1 MNQHEFDILLQ
12 KYLAGQC
19 SPEEERQVLEWSERV
34 HVLAP
39 EPLTGTE
46 QAIIERKIWKNIRQN
61 ALPAPTWR
69 TTMVRIGAGIAAA
82 VLFTA
87 ALYVLRPEIFG
98 STERHLTKQAKPVR
112 VLAPR
117 SNDFLVFKNN
127 SGDDRSLTLEDG
139 SVITLAKSSTLRYPR
154 HFDPKNRQVE
164 LEGEAV
170 FNIKRDTS
178 RPFFVYSGELVT
190 QVLGTSFKVTSF
202 GNARTIEVQVLSG
215 KVSVYENEEKS
226 SESRNGV
233 VLRPNQKITF
243 DKEAKKLIP
252 ELVEAPVLVE
262 LPVQTR
268 DLAFEESPLQT
279 VLNALQK
286 AYDIE
291 IVVENPALNNCTFTG
306 DITGLPLHTQL
317 RFICKSVNASY
328 ETRGTTVFVNGE
340 GCPK

>member
-19 SPEEERQVLEWSERV
+19 NPEEEQQVLEWAERV
-34 HVLAP
+34 HTHAP
-39 EPLTGTE
+39 EPLTGAEVRVTE
-46 QAIIERKIWKNIRQN
+46 QKIWRKIRQN
-61 ALPAPTWR
+61 ALP
-69 TTMVRIGAGIAAA
+69 VRYWYTPVVRVATGIAAA
-82 VLFTA
+82 VLLTV
-87 ALYVLRPEIFG
+87 ALYVLRPGIFQG
-98 STERHLTKQAKPVR
+98 SETRMTAHTKPVK
-112 VLAPR
+112 AATQQ
-117 SNDFLVFKNN
+117 SDDFLLVKNT
-127 SGDDRSLTLEDG
+127 SGRERSLTLEDG
-139 SVITLAKSSTLRYPR
+139 SVIVLAQESTLRYPR

-215 KVSVYENEEKS
+215 KVSVYENQEKS
-226 SESRNGV
+226 SENRNGV

-252 ELVEAPVLVE
+252 ELVAAPVMVE
-262 LPVQTR
+262 PPVQTR
-268 DLAFEESPLQT
+268 EFAFEESPLQT

-286 AYDIE
+286 AYDVE
-291 IVVENPALNNCTFTG
+291 IVVENPTLNNCTFTG

-328 ETRGTTVFVNGE
+328 ELRGTTFFVNGD